1 MGSHR
6 KTAKP
11 ISSQSLGDLNV
22 TVGSVPKND
31 LAFLLNL
38 IIHIF
43 VWSKTEK
50 GTDRGKEHETKRETA
65 RDLRHKTD

>member
-1 MGSHR
+1 MVGSHR
-6 KTAKP
+6 KTEKP
-11 ISSQSLGDLNV
+11 ISSQSLGDLNE

-31 LAFLLNL
+31 LSFLLNS

-50 GTDRGKEHETKRETA
+50 GTDREKEHETARE
-65 RDLRHKTD
+65 LRHKTD